1 MSYEVVTFKERPDLY
16 DLQQNICGKAFPEFL
31 YYSEIAAKTWEK
43 MITYYKEYQL
53 LFLHDGKIVCV
64 FNCMPMNLDIT
75 DEELPE
81 EAFNWGLEK
90 GIKDFEDGKEINA
103 ALGVQIII
111 PSEYQ
116 GKGISSIAVVEI
128 KKICAQKGIKKLI
141 IPIRPTLKSKYP
153 INDMDNYIN
162 WKNVKGL
169 PFDPWLRVHV
179 KQKGKIIRTC
189 KSAVEIKGTIKQWEG
204 WTNMKFPESGW
215 YVVKGALCPI
225 KIDTEKNLGIYIEPN
240 VWVSHEIPN

>member
-1 MSYEVVTFKERPDLY
+1 MIYRVVSFKERPDLY
-16 DLQQNICGKAFPEFL
+16 DIQEEICGKAFPTFL
-31 YYSEIAAKTWEK
+31 YYSEIAANTWEK
-43 MITYYKEYQL
+43 MIDYYREYQL
-53 LFLHDGKIVCV
+53 LLLYNDKVVSV
-64 FNCMPMNLDIT
+64 FNCMPMNLDIP

-90 GIKDFEDGKEINA
+90 GIEDFESGKEINA

-116 GKGISSIAVVEI
+116 GKGISSITVGEI
-128 KKICAQKGIKKLI
+128 KKMCVKMGIKKLI

-153 INDMDNYIN
+153 LNDIDNYIK
-162 WKNVKGL
+162 WKNEEGL

-189 KSAVEIKGTIKQWEG
+189 KKAVEIKGTIKQWET
-204 WTNMKFPESGW
+204 WTKMKFPESGL
-215 YVVKGALCPI
+215 YVVEGALCPV
-225 KIDTEKNLGIYIEPN
+225 KINTENNLGIYIEPN
-240 VWVSHEIPN
+240 VWVTYEIPN

>member
-1 MSYEVVTFKERPDLY
+1 MNYKVVSFKERLDLY
-16 DLQQNICGKAFPEFL
+16 DKQEEICGNAFPTFL

-43 MITYYKEYQL
+43 MIEYYKEYQL
-53 LFLHDGKIVCV
+53 LFLHDENIVCV
-64 FNCMPMNLDIT
+64 FNCMPMNLDFT

-90 GIKDFEDGKEINA
+90 GIEDFENGKEINA

-111 PSEYQ
+111 PSKYQ

-128 KKICAQKGIKKLI
+128 KKMCAQKGIKKLI

-162 WKNVKGL
+162 WKNEKGL

-179 KQKGKIIRTC
+179 KQKGKIISSC
-189 KSAVEIKGTIKQWEG
+189 KKAVEIKGTIKQWET

-215 YVVKGALCPI
+215 YVIEGALCPI
-225 KIDTEKNLGIYIEPN
+225 KINTKKNLGIYIEPN